1 MAELSLGLI
10 VLRTANLI
18 QTLEFYQALGLNFVE
33 EKHGNSPIHYSCNLG
48 QTVLEIYPGK
58 PGIAPDR
65 KNGGAT
71 MLGFQVNSVNETV
84 ETLNKIGAK
93 IISSSQNTSLGCRA
107 LIEDPDGRAIEI
119 NE

>member
-10 VLRTANLI
+10 VLRTATLT

-33 EKHGNSPIHYSCNLG
+33 EKHGNGPTHYSCNLG

-65 KNGGAT
+65 KSSGAT
-71 MLGFQVNSVNETV
+71 MLGFQVASVNQ
-84 ETLNKIGAK
+84 TLEAINKIGAK
-93 IISSSQNTSLGCRA
+93 IISSPQNTPHGCRA
-107 LIEDPDGRAIEI
+107 LIEDPNGRAIEI